1 MASPPPTIQAA
12 VDQKPPQLALPDT
25 IVPGQIVW
33 TYAIAI
39 GLIHLL
45 ALTAVIPWLFSWTG
59 LIVMVAGIHVFGQGI
74 NLCYHR
80 ILTHR
85 SALLPTWLERSFVIL
100 ALCCMEDTPAKW
112 VSIHRYHHKH
122 SDEQDDPHSPLVT
135 FFWGHIGWLIVRNKA
150 THNIET
156 YRKYASDVL
165 RDPFYMR
172 LEKGFLWVWIYL
184 AHAFL
189 FFHSLSRLASSR
201 SASSVAYSS
210 SAMSVSVVDWQMEVS
225 WGSRT
230 TLSV

>member
-1 MASPPPTIQAA
+1 MASPPPTIQATSA
-12 VDQKPPQLALPDT
+12 QKTPQLALPDT

-85 SALLPTWLERSFVIL
+85 SALLPTWLERFFVIL

-135 FFWGHIGWLIVRNKA
+135 FIWGHIGWLIIRNKA
-150 THNIET
+150 THNIDT
-156 YRKYASDVL
+156 YRKYASDIL
-165 RDPFYMR
+165 KDPFYMK
-172 LEKGFLWVWIYL
+172 LEKSYSWVWIYI
-184 AHAFL
+184 AHAAL
-189 FFHSLSRLASSR
+189 FFAVGFGLGWAI
-201 SASSVAYSS
+201 
-210 SAMSVSVVDWQMEVS
+210 D
-225 WGSRT
+225 G
-230 TLSV
+230 TLMGGV